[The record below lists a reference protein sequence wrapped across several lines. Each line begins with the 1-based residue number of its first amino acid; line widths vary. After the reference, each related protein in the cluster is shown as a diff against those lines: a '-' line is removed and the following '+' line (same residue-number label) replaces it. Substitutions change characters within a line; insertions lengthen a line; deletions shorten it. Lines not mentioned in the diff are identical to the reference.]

1 MKIPHSPL
9 LALFIAALLCACN
22 PGATVVTGNGNVIKA
37 NDKSVTLRTDGLP
50 NAEITAAGDLS
61 IDGKAVA
68 VNASQRALLQTY
80 HREMNAMT
88 ADGIAIGKQGASLA
102 GKAVTEAI
110 KGAISGKTD
119 DVDSKVEAETKKIE
133 QQAMQLCK
141 RLVTI
146 KASQDALATSLPE
159 FKPYATLDQSDVDD
173 CGSNQ
178 NDSYSAG
185 KETGGALAKA
195 IKGEKGEKGES
206 AGMDAAQQA
215 DAAGAIQAETAADKD
230 KTTH

>member
-9 LALFIAALLCACN
+9 LALSIAALLCACN

-61 IDGKAVA
+61 IDGKAIA

-119 DVDSKVEAETKKIE
+119 DVESKVEAEAKKIE

-146 KASQDALATSLPE
+146 KASQDALAVSLPE

-173 CGSNQ
+173 CGSRQ
-178 NDSYSAG
+178 NDNYNAG
-185 KETGGALAKA
+185 KEAGGALARKM
-195 IKGEKGEKGES
+195 KGEKGE
-206 AGMDAAQQA
+206 ATDMDAAQRA
-215 DAAGAIQAETAADKD
+215 DAAAAVEAETVADD
-230 KTTH
+230 STSTR

>member
-1 MKIPHSPL
+1 MKIPYSPL
-9 LALFIAALLCACN
+9 LALSIAALLCACN

-37 NDKSVTLRTDGLP
+37 DDKSVTLRTDGLP
-50 NAEITAAGDLS
+50 NAEITAAGDLT
-61 IDGKAVA
+61 IGGKAVA

-110 KGAISGKTD
+110 KGAINGKTD
-119 DVDSKVEAETKKIE
+119 DVESKIEAETKKIE

-146 KASQDALATSLPE
+146 KASQDALAVSLPE

-173 CGSNQ
+173 CGSSQ

-185 KETGGALAKA
+185 KEVGGSLAKA
-195 IKGEKGEKGES
+195 IKGDKDRS
-206 AGMDAAQQA
+206 TDLDAAQQA
-215 DAAGAIQAETAADKD
+215 DAAAAVEAEAVTDDSAN
-230 KTTH
+230 TR

>member
-9 LALFIAALLCACN
+9 LALSIAALLCACN

-110 KGAISGKTD
+110 KGAISGNTD
-119 DVDSKVEAETKKIE
+119 DVESKIEVETKKIE

-146 KASQDALATSLPE
+146 KASQDALAVSLPE

-173 CGSNQ
+173 CGSKQ

-185 KETGGALAKA
+185 KEVGGSLAKVV
-195 IKGEKGEKGES
+195 KGEKDES
-206 AGMDAAQQA
+206 ADMDAAQRA
-215 DAAGAIQAETAADKD
+215 DAAGAVEAEAVADD
-230 KTTH
+230 NTSTH

>member
-1 MKIPHSPL
+1 MKTLRSPS
-9 LALFIAALLCACN
+9 LAFFMIALLCSCN
-22 PGATVVTGNGNVIKA
+22 SGTSVSTDHGGRISANGER
-37 NDKSVTLRTDGLP
+37 VTLRADGQP

-61 IDGKAVA
+61 INGKAVA
-68 VNASQRALLQTY
+68 VNASQRTLLQTY

-88 ADGIAIGKQGASLA
+88 ADGIAIGKQGAALA
-102 GKAVTEAI
+102 GKAVTAAI
-110 KGAISGKTD
+110 KGAISGNTD
-119 DVDSKVEAETKKIE
+119 EVESKVEAETKKIE

-141 RLVTI
+141 RLVTV
-146 KASQDALATSLPE
+146 KASQDALASSLPE

-173 CGSNQ
+173 CGSSQ

-185 KETGGALAKA
+185 KEVGGSLARA
-195 IKGEKGEKGES
+195 VKGEKDEKAES

-215 DAAGAIQAETAADKD
+215 DAAGAIEAEAAADKD